1 MIKRYLPT
9 LGAIAIIIGV
19 GAILFLYIGPKN
31 QLPEMLRSKPQPLID
46 ETVLNQLPKKDASGI
61 DTSHIASGVTPPANK
76 WFSGFAL
83 QKDPK
88 PGFALPNSYRPTG
101 TGFEL
106 GLPDITTQPKTIQG
120 GHKAN
125 VTTRI
130 TGATS
135 YKITRYDELSVD
147 VTYYDA
153 SNQEVAVA
161 TFLAG
166 SPYVPLLAKQPVAIE
181 VDMPRP
187 LAVNQQIIGGGQEAW
202 YGLRQEG
209 ANPTVNGETVKLRV
223 ESGKFATVYSAP
235 TRDDLDAVAELA
247 LNRPMNTS
255 VSYKTEGTSQQTTFS
270 IQTANGQPTLF
281 ARMPHQQSV
290 TETHTS
296 SGNSKFTYPSMY
308 GPLSVEKGMSF
319 SYTSPNVEVR
329 QELDI
334 AKLGDD
340 QKQELS
346 KQLTKDIAA
355 TKLDSVDTYFGGK
368 QLQRAAQLL
377 TLAKQLDRKDEAL
390 ALQKKLTEVLTSWF
404 NPNSSTDRGFYYDTR
419 IQGIVGKKAGFGAN
433 EFNDHHFHYGYILYA
448 AAVVGRYDA
457 EFVDTHRSMI
467 NLLVADIA
475 NYSADQQLPL
485 RRHYDAYAG
494 HSWASGAAPFEDGNN
509 QESSSEAIN
518 AWTALG
524 LWADV
529 SNNAH
534 LKDQSAWLLSNEMM
548 TAKRYWLGVNASGY
562 DYSVVGITWGGKRD
576 YGTWF
581 SAEPNT
587 ILAIQLLPMNPTM
600 RGLATKKAD
609 AQIRELGEDPYQ
621 KQFGDY
627 ILMYNAPENALD
639 IARSLPDEAID
650 DGNSRTYLLAWLMT
664 K

>member
-19 GAILFLYIGPKN
+19 GAILFLFIGPKN

-529 SNNAH
+529 SNNTH

-581 SAEPNT
+581 SAEPNA